1 MDSFIINTEDFK
13 LTQIDFIIRLLV
25 SVGIGAV
32 IGLEREYASMSEKV
46 PHFAGIRT
54 FIFVVMLG
62 FVGGMMYFLFSPV
75 IYITIILSVV
85 VLTGLSYYIT
95 ATRGD
100 IGATTEFSII
110 ISFFLGTLVLMGKL
124 DISLATMVV
133 VVVLLKAK
141 LQLRS
146 IVGKITAEELYDFI
160 RYVVIALLIFPF
172 LPDQDYGPYDALNPR
187 EIGWVIILTSGLGF
201 IGYILMKFLGTG
213 RGILLSGIIGGLVS
227 STAVTW
233 VFAKKSRENEG
244 ISQSCATAILAASSI
259 MVLRVFVW
267 TYIFNRALFND
278 IFIKI
283 AIVFLAAIGV
293 ALYFYLK
300 QQKKDKTDSPIR
312 QGKPLDLPGALV
324 FGLIYIVIL
333 LVVNYANE
341 QMGNEG
347 LMISSAIAGLSD
359 IDAITITISKLATP
373 IAGFA
378 SFENA
383 ILIAIIS
390 NTIVKMG
397 IALWAGSRSLR
408 KYLYIG
414 YGLVITVAV
423 VILIL

>member
-1 MDSFIINTEDFK
+1 MDSFIINTEEFK
-13 LTQIDFIIRLLV
+13 LTQLDFIIRLLV
-25 SVGIGAV
+25 SIGIGAI

-62 FVGGMMYFLFSPV
+62 FVGGMMYYLFSPL
-75 IYITIILSVV
+75 IYITIILAVI

-100 IGATTEFSII
+100 IGATTEFSLF
-110 ISFFLGTLVLMGKL
+110 ISFFLGTLVLMGKV

-172 LPDQDYGPYDALNPR
+172 LPDENYGPYDALNPR

-201 IGYILMKFLGTG
+201 IGYLLMKFLGTG
-213 RGILLSGIIGGLVS
+213 KGILLSGIIGGLVS

-233 VFAKKSRENEG
+233 VFAKKSRENAA
-244 ISQSCATAILAASSI
+244 ISQSCATAIMAASSI

-267 TYIFNRALFND
+267 TYIFNRELFID
-278 IFIKI
+278 IFFRIVLVFLVGLGI
-283 AIVFLAAIGV
+283 AIF
-293 ALYFYLK
+293 FYIK
-300 QQKKDKTDSPIR
+300 NEKKDHTGETIR

-333 LVVNYANE
+333 IVVNYANR
-341 QMGNEG
+341 QMGDEG

-359 IDAITITISKLATP
+359 VDAITITISKLA
-373 IAGFA
+373 AGVESFS

-390 NTIVKMG
+390 NTLVKMG
-397 IALWAGSRSLR
+397 IAFWAGSKELR

-414 YGLVITVAV
+414 YGAMITVSLLMLV
-423 VILIL
+423 L

>member
-1 MDSFIINTEDFK
+1 
-13 LTQIDFIIRLLV
+13 
-25 SVGIGAV
+25 
-32 IGLEREYASMSEKV
+32 
-46 PHFAGIRT
+46 
-54 FIFVVMLG
+54 MLG

-85 VLTGLSYYIT
+85 ILTGLSYYIT

-172 LPDQDYGPYDALNPR
+172 LPDQSYGPYDALNPR

-201 IGYILMKFLGTG
+201 IGYILMKFLGAG

-278 IFIKI
+278 IFVRI

-293 ALYFYLK
+293 AIYFYLK
-300 QQKKDKTDSPIR
+300 QQKKDKTDSSIR

-324 FGLIYIVIL
+324 FGIIYIVIL

-341 QMGNEG
+341 QMGDEG

-359 IDAITITISKLATP
+359 VDAITITISKLATEVE
-373 IAGFA
+373 GFA
-378 SFENA
+378 IFENA

-390 NTIVKMG
+390 NTLVKMG
-397 IALWAGSRSLR
+397 IAFWAGSKELR
-408 KYLYIG
+408 KFLYIG
-414 YGLVITVAV
+414 YGLMIAV
-423 VILIL
+423 SILLLVL

>member
-1 MDSFIINTEDFK
+1 MDNLIINTEEFK
-13 LTQIDFIIRLLV
+13 LTQLDFIIRLLV

-85 VLTGLSYYIT
+85 ILTGLSYYIT

-172 LPDQDYGPYDALNPR
+172 LPDQNYGPYDALNPR

-201 IGYILMKFLGTG
+201 IGYILMKFLGAG
-213 RGILLSGIIGGLVS
+213 RGILLSGVIGGLVS

-233 VFAKKSRENEG
+233 VFAKKSKDNAA
-244 ISQSCATAILAASSI
+244 ISRSCATAIMAASSI

-267 TYIFNRALFND
+267 TYIFNRPLFND
-278 IFIKI
+278 IFLHI
-283 AIVFLAAIGV
+283 ALVFLAGLGIAV
-293 ALYFYLK
+293 YFYMK
-300 QQKKDKTDSPIR
+300 NEKKDHTGEAIR

-333 LVVNYANE
+333 IVVNYANR

-359 IDAITITISKLATP
+359 VDAITITISKLA
-373 IAGFA
+373 AEVGSFA
-378 SFENA
+378 IFENS

-390 NTIVKMG
+390 NTLVKMG
-397 IALWAGSRSLR
+397 IAFWAGSKELR
-408 KYLYIG
+408 KFLYIG
-414 YGLVITVAV
+414 YGVMIAV
-423 VILIL
+423 SFLMLLL